1 MRLSQMLTQQQ
12 VDRACKLLKLRLPR
26 SLSVMQL
33 DRDVSRL
40 VGCHAS
46 TIARLR
52 RGVRDRRGKI
62 EFRFPKMSQT
72 ECPRCGIVPGTYC
85 VVCAAREG
93 VQNMSMTPLK
103 PKDGADVV
111 VVKCKPYSR
120 RPDPTPEE
128 IAERAV
134 RLRELREAAMRDV
147 RSSRGSSEL

>member
-1 MRLSQMLTQQQ
+1 MRLPQMLTQQQ
-12 VDRACKLLKLRLPR
+12 VDRACKLLKLRSPR

-33 DRDVSRL
+33 DRDIARL
-40 VGCHAS
+40 VGCNAS

-62 EFRFPKMSQT
+62 EFRFPKMAQT
-72 ECPRCGIVPGTYC
+72 ECPRCGVVPGTYC

-93 VQNMSMTPLK
+93 VQKMSMTPLK
-103 PKDGADVV
+103 PKDGVDVV
-111 VVKCKPYSR
+111 VKRKPYSR

-147 RSSRGSSEL
+147 RNSRVSSEL